1 MNSAGYGVR
10 LIMAII
16 ACVFILRS
24 FMNIKDNYKEYKDAS
39 KIQKFIL
46 HMFISI
52 DMTLIFFMILILINI
67 GIEVLN
73 KQ

>member
-1 MNSAGYGVR
+1 MDVSRYGVN

-16 ACVFILRS
+16 ACVFILHS
-24 FMNIKDNYKEYKDAS
+24 FTNIKDNYKEYKDAS

-52 DMTLIFFMILILINI
+52 DMTLIFFMILINI

>member
-1 MNSAGYGVR
+1 MNMSGYGVN

-16 ACVFILRS
+16 ACVFMLQS

-46 HMFISI
+46 HMFISM
-52 DMTLIFFMILILINI
+52 DMTLIFFMILVLINI
-67 GIEVLN
+67 GREVLN
-73 KQ
+73 K